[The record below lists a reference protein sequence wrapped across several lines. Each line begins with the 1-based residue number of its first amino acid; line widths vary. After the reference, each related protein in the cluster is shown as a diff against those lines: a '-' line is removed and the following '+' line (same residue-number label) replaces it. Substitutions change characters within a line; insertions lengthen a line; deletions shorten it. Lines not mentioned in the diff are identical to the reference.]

1 MTDLTFVTSN
11 QTKLAHA
18 RYLCRD
24 YHVNILSYK
33 KFYYGIGYDEPRIY
47 DRKQLLTAS
56 FYDAA
61 ARWKRNVSG
70 SEGRIFFIED
80 TSMRLD
86 ALSDDENEV
95 PGVDVKYWMKSTNFE
110 KLDAELKK
118 HGNNRKCSVTS
129 HIILFLTEDLK
140 KKSGISD
147 DYKVFASTAYG
158 SVTEKEHNFD
168 TNILYPWLDN
178 KTFNKWFVPK
188 GYDVPV
194 SMLDI
199 ESADAGDFR
208 KVAFMQM
215 LSFLKTYGAIE
226 NKRKIPNQLS
236 FEFYDSFIVCGR
248 TCSGKS
254 TLGKHLVDDY
264 GYYHIEASE
273 FMTHKRLDTHG
284 IRSKVDKHLFAAE
297 VLKTEPVFVVN
308 RLIEYMYRNHI
319 NDRFVITGFRTKNE
333 IQDFLMKFHAERIK
347 LVFVNTSFEERFRRW
362 KLRQREQDVYTEER
376 FGDIDRVQDSMG
388 IGEVANMQGIIPL
401 SNDTTEVTDIYKC
414 FAKKFLRNQ
423 KKEHANIINK
433 ELRYVKISLER
444 AILITLAL
452 EFRKDQ
458 SRWYTTTEIAHLVN
472 NYFKLI
478 KRNKNNVSRYFNQ
491 AFYVYYEVQCV
502 NRKNRYRISPIG
514 YSEAIYILRHIN
526 HYIGRDYIVKSETH
540 EEIKS
545 LSIDFG
551 AQNEEKE

>member
-1 MTDLTFVTSN
+1 
-11 QTKLAHA
+11 
-18 RYLCRD
+18 
-24 YHVNILSYK
+24 
-33 KFYYGIGYDEPRIY
+33 
-47 DRKQLLTAS
+47 
-56 FYDAA
+56 
-61 ARWKRNVSG
+61 
-70 SEGRIFFIED
+70 
-80 TSMRLD
+80 
-86 ALSDDENEV
+86 V
-95 PGVDVKYWMKSTNFE
+95 PE
-110 KLDAELKK
+110 
-118 HGNNRKCSVTS
+118 
-129 HIILFLTEDLK
+129 
-140 KKSGISD
+140 
-147 DYKVFASTAYG
+147 
-158 SVTEKEHNFD
+158 
-168 TNILYPWLDN
+168 
-178 KTFNKWFVPK
+178 

-208 KVAFMQM
+208 KDAFKQM

-308 RLIEYMYRNHI
+308 RLIEYMHRNHI
-319 NDRFVITGFRTKNE
+319 YDRFVITGFRTKDE
-333 IQDFLMKFHAERIK
+333 IQDFLTRFHTERLK

-376 FGDIDRVQDSMG
+376 FRDIDRVQDGMG
-388 IGEVANMQGIIPL
+388 IGEIATMQGIIQL
-401 SNDTTEVTDIYKC
+401 SNDTTELTDIYKC
-414 FAKKFLRNQ
+414 FAKRFLRNQ
-423 KKEHANIINK
+423 KKEHANIVNK

-526 HYIGRDYIVKSETH
+526 HYIGKDYIVKSETH
-540 EEIKS
+540 EVIES
-545 LSIDFG
+545 LSIGFG
-551 AQNEEKE
+551 AQNEEKV

>member
-33 KFYYGIGYDEPRIY
+33 KFFYGIGYDEPRIY

-56 FYDAA
+56 FHDAA

-147 DYKVFASTAYG
+147 GYRIFTSTAYG
-158 SVTEKEHNFD
+158 SVTEKEYNFN

-178 KTFNKWFVPK
+178 KTFNKWFVPD
-188 GYDVPV
+188 GFDVPV

-199 ESADAGDFR
+199 ENADAGDFR
-208 KVAFMQM
+208 KDAFKQM

-226 NKRKIPNQLS
+226 DKRQTPNQLS
-236 FEFYDSFIVCGR
+236 LEFYDSFIVCGR

-273 FMTHKRLDTHG
+273 FMTHKRLETHG
-284 IRSKVDKHLFAAE
+284 SRTKVDKHLFAAE

-308 RLIEYMYRNHI
+308 RLIEYMHKNHI
-319 NDRFVITGFRTKNE
+319 YDRFVITGFRTKDE
-333 IQDFLMKFHAERIK
+333 IQDFLTRFHAERLK

-362 KLRQREQDVYTEER
+362 KLRHREQDVYTEER
-376 FGDIDRVQDSMG
+376 FKDIDRVQDGMG
-388 IGEVANMQGIIPL
+388 IGEVATMQGVITL

-414 FAKKFLRNQ
+414 FAKRFLRNQ
-423 KKEHANIINK
+423 KKEHANIIVNK
-433 ELRYVKISLER
+433 NLKQVKISLER

-452 EFRKDQ
+452 EFRKEQ

-472 NYFKLI
+472 DYFRLI
-478 KRNKNNVSRYFNQ
+478 WRSKNNVSRYFNQ
-491 AFYVYYEVQCV
+491 AFYIYYEVQCV

-514 YSEAIYILRHIN
+514 YSEAIKILRHIN
-526 HYIGRDYIVKSETH
+526 HYIGRDYIVKSDTH
-540 EEIKS
+540 EVINPLS
-545 LSIDFG
+545 LVFE
-551 AQNEEKE
+551 N

>member
-80 TSMRLD
+80 TSIRLD

-458 SRWYTTTEIAHLVN
+458 SHWYTTTEIAHLVN

>member
-33 KFYYGIGYDEPRIY
+33 KFFYGIGYDEPRIY

-80 TSMRLD
+80 TSMRLE

-95 PGVDVKYWMKSTNFE
+95 PGVDVKYWMKTTNFE

-147 DYKVFASTAYG
+147 DYKVFTSTAYG
-158 SVTEKEHNFD
+158 SVTEKEHSFE

-178 KTFNKWFVPK
+178 KTFNKWFVPD
-188 GYDVPV
+188 GFDVPV

-208 KVAFMQM
+208 KNAFKQM
-215 LSFLKTYGAIE
+215 LSFLKAYGAIE
-226 NKRKIPNQLS
+226 DKRQIPNQLS
-236 FEFYDSFIVCGR
+236 LEFYDSFIVCGR

-254 TLGKHLVDDY
+254 TLGKYLVDDY

-273 FMTHKRLDTHG
+273 FMTHKRLETHG
-284 IRSKVDKHLFAAE
+284 TRSNVDKHLFAAE
-297 VLKTEPVFVVN
+297 MLKTEPVFVVN
-308 RLIEYMYRNHI
+308 RLIEFMHRNHI
-319 NDRFVITGFRTKNE
+319 YDRFVITGFRTQDE
-333 IQDFLMKFHAERIK
+333 IQVFLSRFHSERLK
-347 LVFVNTSFEERFRRW
+347 LIFVNTCFKERFRRW

-376 FGDIDRVQDSMG
+376 FRDIDRVQDGMG
-388 IGEVANMQGIIPL
+388 VGEVAAMSGIIQL
-401 SNDTTEVTDIYKC
+401 SNDTTKVNNMYNC
-414 FAKKFLRNQ
+414 FANMFLENQ
-423 KKEHANIINK
+423 KKEYANIKNK
-433 ELRYVKISLER
+433 NLKYLKISLER

-458 SRWYTTTEIAHLVN
+458 SCWYTTTEIAYLVN
-472 NYFKLI
+472 DYFKLF
-478 KRNKNNVSRYFNQ
+478 RRSKNNVSRYFNQ
-491 AFYVYYEVQCV
+491 AFYIYYEVQCV

-514 YSEAIYILRHIN
+514 YSEAIKILRQID
-526 HYIGRDYIVKSETH
+526 HYKGSYNIVKSEIH
-540 EEIKS
+540 EVIDS
-545 LSIDFG
+545 LSLDFG
-551 AQNEEKE
+551 N

>member
-70 SEGRIFFIED
+70 SEERIFFIED

-147 DYKVFASTAYG
+147 DYKIFTSTAYG

-199 ESADAGDFR
+199 DSADAGDFR
-208 KVAFMQM
+208 KDAFKEM
-215 LSFLKTYGAIE
+215 LFFLKTYGAIE
-226 NKRKIPNQLS
+226 DKRQIPNQLS
-236 FEFYDSFIVCGR
+236 LEFYDSFIVCGR

-284 IRSKVDKHLFAAE
+284 TKSKVDKHLFAAE

-308 RLIEYMYRNHI
+308 SLIEYMHRNNI
-319 NDRFVITGFRTKNE
+319 YDRFVITGFRTKDE
-333 IQDFLMKFHAERIK
+333 IQDFLVRFHSERLR
-347 LVFVNTSFEERFRRW
+347 LVFVNTCFEERFRRW
-362 KLRQREQDVYTEER
+362 KLRQREQDDYTEER
-376 FGDIDRVQDSMG
+376 FNAIDKVQEGMG
-388 IGEVANMQGIIPL
+388 IGEVANMQGIISL
-401 SNDTTEVTDIYKC
+401 SNDTTEVADIYKC
-414 FAKKFLRNQ
+414 FEKKLLKNQ
-423 KKEHANIINK
+423 KKELANIVNK
-433 ELRYVKISLER
+433 DLKYVKISLER

-452 EFRKDQ
+452 EFRKNQ
-458 SRWYTTTEIAHLVN
+458 SYWYTTTEIAHLVN
-472 NYFKLI
+472 NHFKWI
-478 KRNKNNVSRYFNQ
+478 SRSKNNVSRYFNQ

-514 YSEAIYILRHIN
+514 YSEAIKIMRHIN
-526 HYIGRDYIVKSETH
+526 HFISKEYIVKVNTH
-540 EEIKS
+540 EVINP
-545 LSIDFG
+545 LPIDFSI
-551 AQNEEKE
+551 K

>member
-24 YHVNILSYK
+24 YNVNILSYK

-70 SEGRIFFIED
+70 SEDRIFFIED

-86 ALSDDENEV
+86 ALSDEENEV
-95 PGVDVKYWMKSTNFE
+95 PGVDVKYWMKSINFE
-110 KLDAELKK
+110 KLDAELRK

-129 HIILFLTEDLK
+129 HIILFLTEELK
-140 KKSGISD
+140 KNSGIYD
-147 DYKVFASTAYG
+147 DYKVFKSTVYG
-158 SVTEKEHNFD
+158 NVTDKEHNFD
-168 TNILYPWLDN
+168 TNILYPWLDD
-178 KTFNKWFVPK
+178 KTFNKWFVPD
-188 GYDVPV
+188 GHDLPV

-199 ESADAGDFR
+199 TNADAGDFR
-208 KVAFMQM
+208 KEAFKQM

-226 NKRKIPNQLS
+226 DKRQIPNQLS
-236 FEFYDSFIVCGR
+236 LEFYDSFVVCGR

-284 IRSKVDKHLFAAE
+284 TRSKVDKHLFAAN

-308 RLIEYMYRNHI
+308 RLIEYMHRNNI
-319 NDRFVITGFRTKNE
+319 YDRFIITGFRTKGE
-333 IQDFLMKFHAERIK
+333 LLDFITRFHAERLK

-362 KLRQREQDVYTEER
+362 KLRQREKDNYTEER
-376 FGDIDRVQDSMG
+376 FRAIDRVQESMG
-388 IGEVANMQGIIPL
+388 IGEIANMQGIISI
-401 SNDTTEVTDIYKC
+401 SNDTTEVVDVYKC
-414 FAKKFLRNQ
+414 FEKKFLKNQ
-423 KKEHANIINK
+423 KKEHVNIANEDLK
-433 ELRYVKISLER
+433 YMKISLER

-452 EFRKDQ
+452 EFGKDQ

-478 KRNKNNVSRYFNQ
+478 SRSKNNVSRYFNQ

-514 YSEAIYILRHIN
+514 YSEAIKILRHIN
-526 HYIGRDYIVKSETH
+526 HYIGREYVVKSDTH
-540 EEIKS
+540 EVINP

-551 AQNEEKE
+551 N

>member
-11 QTKLAHA
+11 QIKLAHA

-95 PGVDVKYWMKSTNFE
+95 PGVDVKYWMKTTNFE

-158 SVTEKEHNFD
+158 SVTTKEHNFD

-178 KTFNKWFVPK
+178 KTFNKWFVPE

-199 ESADAGDFR
+199 DSAVAGDFR
-208 KVAFMQM
+208 KDAFKQM
-215 LSFLKTYGAIE
+215 LSFLKEYGAIE
-226 NKRKIPNQLS
+226 DKRPMPNQLS

-254 TLGKHLVDDY
+254 TLGKYLVDDY

-273 FMTHKRLDTHG
+273 FMTHKRLETHG
-284 IRSKVDKHLFAAE
+284 TKTKVDKHLFAAE
-297 VLKTEPVFVVN
+297 MLKTEPVFVVN
-308 RLIEYMYRNHI
+308 RLIEYMHRNQI
-319 NDRFVITGFRTKNE
+319 YDRFVITGFRTKNE
-333 IQDFLMKFHAERIK
+333 IQDFRARFHSDRLK

-362 KLRQREQDVYTEER
+362 KLRQREQDVYIEER
-376 FGDIDRVQDSMG
+376 FREIDRVQDGMG
-388 IGEVANMQGIIPL
+388 IGEVATMPGVIPL
-401 SNDTTEVTDIYKC
+401 SNDTTEVTDISKC

-423 KKEHANIINK
+423 NKEHANIVNRKLIS
-433 ELRYVKISLER
+433 VKISLER
-444 AILITLAL
+444 AILISLAL
-452 EFRKDQ
+452 EFRRDQ

-478 KRNKNNVSRYFNQ
+478 KRSKNNVSRYFNQ
-491 AFYVYYEVQCV
+491 AVYVYYEVQYV

-514 YSEAIYILRHIN
+514 YSEAIKILRHIN
-526 HYIGRDYIVKSETH
+526 HYISRDYIVKSDIH
-540 EEIKS
+540 EVIKPLS
-545 LSIDFG
+545 LDFG
-551 AQNEEKE
+551 S

>member
-80 TSMRLD
+80 TSMRLE

-140 KKSGISD
+140 KKSGIYD
-147 DYKVFASTAYG
+147 DYKIFTSTAYG
-158 SVTEKEHNFD
+158 SVTEKEHSFD

-178 KTFNKWFVPK
+178 KTFNKWFVPE

-199 ESADAGDFR
+199 DCADTGDFR
-208 KVAFMQM
+208 KDAFKEM
-215 LSFLKTYGAIE
+215 LYFLKTYGAIE
-226 NKRKIPNQLS
+226 DKRQIPNQLS
-236 FEFYDSFIVCGR
+236 LEFYDSYIICGR

-284 IRSKVDKHLFAAE
+284 TRSKVDKHLFAAE

-308 RLIEYMYRNHI
+308 RLIEYMHRNNI
-319 NDRFVITGFRTKNE
+319 YERFVITGFRTKDE
-333 IQDFLMKFHAERIK
+333 IQDFLVRFHSERLR
-347 LVFVNTSFEERFRRW
+347 LVFVNTCFEERFRRW

-376 FGDIDRVQDSMG
+376 FRDIDRVQDGMG
-388 IGEVANMQGIIPL
+388 IGEVATMQGIIPL

-414 FAKKFLRNQ
+414 FARKFLRNQ
-423 KKEHANIINK
+423 KKEHANIVNK

-526 HYIGRDYIVKSETH
+526 HYIGKDYIVKSETH
-540 EEIKS
+540 EVIES
-545 LSIDFG
+545 LSIGFG
-551 AQNEEKE
+551 D

>member
-1 MTDLTFVTSN
+1 MTNLTFVTSN

-33 KFYYGIGYDEPRIY
+33 KFYYGIGYDEPRIF

-70 SEGRIFFIED
+70 SEERIFFIED

-86 ALSDDENEV
+86 ALSDNKNEV
-95 PGVDVKYWMKSTNFE
+95 PGVNVKYWMKSTNFE

-118 HGNNRKCSVTS
+118 HGNNRECSVTS

-147 DYKVFASTAYG
+147 DYKIFTSTAYG

-199 ESADAGDFR
+199 DSADAGDFR
-208 KVAFMQM
+208 KDAFKEM
-215 LSFLKTYGAIE
+215 LFFLKTYGAIE
-226 NKRKIPNQLS
+226 DKRQIPNQLS
-236 FEFYDSFIVCGR
+236 LEFYDSFIICGR

-284 IRSKVDKHLFAAE
+284 TKSKVDKHLFAAE

-308 RLIEYMYRNHI
+308 RLIEYMHRNNI
-319 NDRFVITGFRTKNE
+319 YDRFVITGFRTKDE
-333 IQDFLMKFHAERIK
+333 IQDFLVRFHSERLR
-347 LVFVNTSFEERFRRW
+347 LVFVNTCFEERFRRW
-362 KLRQREQDVYTEER
+362 KLRQREQDDYTEER
-376 FGDIDRVQDSMG
+376 FEAIDKVQEGMG
-388 IGEVANMQGIIPL
+388 IGEVANMQGIISL
-401 SNDTTEVTDIYKC
+401 SNDTTEVADIYKC
-414 FAKKFLRNQ
+414 FEKKFLKNQ
-423 KKEHANIINK
+423 KKELANIVNK
-433 ELRYVKISLER
+433 DLKYVKISLER

-452 EFRKDQ
+452 EFRKNQ
-458 SRWYTTTEIAHLVN
+458 SYWYTTTEIAHLVN
-472 NYFKLI
+472 NHFKWI
-478 KRNKNNVSRYFNQ
+478 SRSKNNVSRYFNQ

-514 YSEAIYILRHIN
+514 YSEAIKIMRHIN
-526 HYIGRDYIVKSETH
+526 HFISKEYIVKVNTH
-540 EEIKS
+540 EVINP
-545 LSIDFG
+545 LSIDF
-551 AQNEEKE
+551 NIK

>member
-11 QTKLAHA
+11 QAKLAHA

-80 TSMRLD
+80 TSMKLE
-86 ALSDDENEV
+86 ALSDEENEV
-95 PGVDVKYWMKSTNFE
+95 PGVDVKYWMKKTNFE
-110 KLDAELKK
+110 QLDAELKK

-140 KKSGISD
+140 KKSGITD
-147 DYKVFASTAYG
+147 DYKVFTSTAYG
-158 SVTEKEHNFD
+158 SVTIKDHKFD

-178 KTFNKWFVPK
+178 KTFNKWFVPE

-199 ESADAGDFR
+199 DSADAGDFR
-208 KVAFMQM
+208 KDAFNQM
-215 LSFLKTYGAIE
+215 LSFLKEYGAIE
-226 NKRKIPNQLS
+226 DKRPIPNQLS

-273 FMTHKRLDTHG
+273 FMTHKRLETHG
-284 IRSKVDKHLFAAE
+284 TRTKVDKHLFAAE

-308 RLIEYMYRNHI
+308 RLVEYMHRNHI
-319 NDRFVITGFRTKNE
+319 YDRFVITGFRTKDE
-333 IQDFLMKFHAERIK
+333 IQNFRARFHSNRLK

-376 FGDIDRVQDSMG
+376 FREIDRVQDGMG
-388 IGEVANMQGIIPL
+388 IGEIATMQGIIPL
-401 SNDTTEVTDIYKC
+401 SNDTTEVSDIYKC
-414 FAKKFLRNQ
+414 FAKIFLKNQ
-423 KKEHANIINK
+423 NKEHANIVNRK
-433 ELRYVKISLER
+433 LKSVKISLER

-452 EFRKDQ
+452 EFRMDQ

-472 NYFKLI
+472 DYFKLI
-478 KRNKNNVSRYFNQ
+478 KRSKNNISRYFNQ
-491 AFYVYYEVQCV
+491 AVYVYYEVQCV

-514 YSEAIYILRHIN
+514 YSEAIKILRHIKY
-526 HYIGRDYIVKSETH
+526 YISRDYVVRSETH
-540 EEIKS
+540 EVIKPLS
-545 LSIDFG
+545 LDFG
-551 AQNEEKE
+551 V

>member
-33 KFYYGIGYDEPRIY
+33 KLYYGIGYDEPRIY
-47 DRKQLLTAS
+47 DRRQLLTAS

-86 ALSDDENEV
+86 ALSNAENEV
-95 PGVDVKYWMKSTNFE
+95 PGVDVKYWMKSTNFK

-140 KKSGISD
+140 KISGISD
-147 DYKVFASTAYG
+147 DYKVFTSTAYG
-158 SVTEKEHNFD
+158 RVTEKEHNFD

-178 KTFNKWFVPK
+178 KTFNKWFVPD

-208 KVAFMQM
+208 KDAFKQM

-226 NKRKIPNQLS
+226 DKRQMPNQLS
-236 FEFYDSFIVCGR
+236 LEFYDSFIVCGR

-254 TLGKHLVDDY
+254 TLGKYLVDDY

-273 FMTHKRLDTHG
+273 FMTHKRLETHG
-284 IRSKVDKHLFAAE
+284 TRSNVDKHLFAAE

-308 RLIEYMYRNHI
+308 RLIEYMHTNHI
-319 NDRFVITGFRTKNE
+319 YDRFVITGFRTKEE
-333 IQDFLMKFHAERIK
+333 IQAFLTKFHAERLK

-376 FGDIDRVQDSMG
+376 FRDIDRLQDGMG
-388 IGEVANMQGIIPL
+388 IAEVATMQGIIPL
-401 SNDTTEVTDIYKC
+401 SNDTTDVTDIYKS
-414 FAKKFLRNQ
+414 FVKKFLRNQ
-423 KKEHANIINK
+423 KKEHDNIVNK
-433 ELRYVKISLER
+433 NLKYVKISLER

-452 EFRKDQ
+452 ELRKDQ
-458 SRWYTTTEIAHLVN
+458 TRWYTTTEIAHLVN
-472 NYFKLI
+472 NYFRLI
-478 KRNKNNVSRYFNQ
+478 WRSKNNVSRYFNQ
-491 AFYVYYEVQCV
+491 TFYVYYEVQCV

-514 YSEAIYILRHIN
+514 YSEAIKILRHIN
-526 HYIGRDYIVKSETH
+526 HYIGRDYIVKSDTQEVVNP
-540 EEIKS
+540 
-545 LSIDFG
+545 LSFEFG
-551 AQNEEKE
+551 E

>member
-18 RYLCRD
+18 RYLCREFN
-24 YHVNILSYK
+24 VNILSYK

-70 SEGRIFFIED
+70 SEDRIFFIED

-86 ALSDDENEV
+86 ALSDEENEV
-95 PGVDVKYWMKSTNFE
+95 PGVDVKYWMKSINFE
-110 KLDAELKK
+110 KLDAELRK

-129 HIILFLTEDLK
+129 HIILFLTEELK
-140 KKSGISD
+140 KNSGIND
-147 DYKVFASTAYG
+147 DYKIFKSTAYG
-158 SVTEKEHNFD
+158 NVTDEEYNFE
-168 TNILYPWLDN
+168 TNILYPWLDD
-178 KTFNKWFVPK
+178 KTFNKWFVPE
-188 GYDVPV
+188 GHDVPV

-199 ESADAGDFR
+199 ANADSGDFR
-208 KVAFMQM
+208 KDAFKQM

-226 NKRKIPNQLS
+226 DKRQIPNQLS
-236 FEFYDSFIVCGR
+236 LEFYDSFVVCGR

-284 IRSKVDKHLFAAE
+284 TRSKVDKHLFAAN

-308 RLIEYMYRNHI
+308 RLIEYMHRNNI
-319 NDRFVITGFRTKNE
+319 YDRFIITGFRTKDE
-333 IQDFLMKFHAERIK
+333 IMDFLMKFHSERLR

-362 KLRQREQDVYTEER
+362 KLRQREQDNYTEER
-376 FGDIDRVQDSMG
+376 FRAIDRVQEGMG
-388 IGEVANMQGIIPL
+388 IGEIANMHGIISI
-401 SNDTTEVTDIYKC
+401 SNDTTEVIDIYKC
-414 FAKKFLRNQ
+414 FEKIFLKNQ
-423 KKEHANIINK
+423 MKEHISIANK
-433 ELRYVKISLER
+433 DLKYLKISLER

-452 EFRKDQ
+452 EFREDQ

-472 NYFKLI
+472 YHFKLI
-478 KRNKNNVSRYFNQ
+478 SRSKNNVSRYFNQ

-514 YSEAIYILRHIN
+514 YSEAIKILRHIN
-526 HYIGRDYIVKSETH
+526 HYISREYVVKSDTH
-540 EEIKS
+540 EVINP

-551 AQNEEKE
+551 N

>member
-1 MTDLTFVTSN
+1 MTDITFVTSN

-24 YHVNILSYK
+24 YYVNILSYK

-110 KLDAELKK
+110 KLDTELKK

-140 KKSGISD
+140 KRSGISD
-147 DYKVFASTAYG
+147 DYKVFTSTAYG

-178 KTFNKWFVPK
+178 KTFNKWFVPD

-199 ESADAGDFR
+199 ECADAGDFR
-208 KVAFMQM
+208 KDAFKQM
-215 LSFLKTYGAIE
+215 LIFLKTYGAIE
-226 NKRKIPNQLS
+226 DKRQIPNQLS
-236 FEFYDSFIVCGR
+236 FEFYDSFVICGR

-254 TLGKHLVDDY
+254 TLGKHLVDEY

-273 FMTHKRLDTHG
+273 FMTHKRLETHG
-284 IRSKVDKHLFAAE
+284 TRSKVDKHLFAAE
-297 VLKTEPVFVVN
+297 MLKTEPVFVVN
-308 RLIEYMYRNHI
+308 RLIEYMHRNHI
-319 NDRFVITGFRTKNE
+319 YDRFVITGFRTKEE
-333 IQDFLMKFHAERIK
+333 IQDFLKRFHAERLK
-347 LVFVNTSFEERFRRW
+347 LIFVDTSFEERFRRW

-376 FGDIDRVQDSMG
+376 FRDIDRVQDGMG
-388 IGEVANMQGIIPL
+388 IGKVATMLGVSSL
-401 SNDTTEVTDIYKC
+401 SNDTTEVTNIYKC
-414 FAKKFLRNQ
+414 FAKNFLRNQ
-423 KKEHANIINK
+423 TKEYANIINK
-433 ELRYVKISLER
+433 NLKNVKISLER

-452 EFRKDQ
+452 EFRKHQ

-472 NYFKLI
+472 EHFKLV
-478 KRNKNNVSRYFNQ
+478 KRSKNNVSRYFNQ
-491 AFYVYYEVQCV
+491 AFYIYYEVQCV

-514 YSEAIYILRHIN
+514 YSEAIKILRHIN
-526 HYIGRDYIVKSETH
+526 HYIGRDYIVRSDTH
-540 EEIKS
+540 EMINPLS
-545 LSIDFG
+545 LDFE
-551 AQNEEKE
+551 N

>member
-1 MTDLTFVTSN
+1 
-11 QTKLAHA
+11 
-18 RYLCRD
+18 
-24 YHVNILSYK
+24 
-33 KFYYGIGYDEPRIY
+33 
-47 DRKQLLTAS
+47 
-56 FYDAA
+56 
-61 ARWKRNVSG
+61 
-70 SEGRIFFIED
+70 
-80 TSMRLD
+80 
-86 ALSDDENEV
+86 
-95 PGVDVKYWMKSTNFE
+95 MKSTTFE

-129 HIILFLTEDLK
+129 HIILFLTENLK

-178 KTFNKWFVPK
+178 KTFNKWFVPE

-208 KVAFMQM
+208 KDAFKQM

-308 RLIEYMYRNHI
+308 RLIEYMHRNHI
-319 NDRFVITGFRTKNE
+319 YDRFVITGFRTKDE
-333 IQDFLMKFHAERIK
+333 IQDFLTRFHTERLK

-376 FGDIDRVQDSMG
+376 FRDIDRVQDGMG
-388 IGEVANMQGIIPL
+388 IGEVATMQGIIPL
-401 SNDTTEVTDIYKC
+401 SNDTTELTDIYKC
-414 FAKKFLRNQ
+414 FAKRFLRNQ
-423 KKEHANIINK
+423 KKEHVNIVNK
-433 ELRYVKISLER
+433 ELRSVKISLER
-444 AILITLAL
+444 AILVTLAL

>member
-86 ALSDDENEV
+86 ALSDDENER

-178 KTFNKWFVPK
+178 KTFNKWFVPE

-208 KVAFMQM
+208 KDAFKQM

-236 FEFYDSFIVCGR
+236 LEFYDSFIVCGR

-254 TLGKHLVDDY
+254 TLGKYLVDDY

-308 RLIEYMYRNHI
+308 RLIEYMHRNHI
-319 NDRFVITGFRTKNE
+319 YDRFVITGFRTKDE
-333 IQDFLMKFHAERIK
+333 IQDFLTRFHTERLK

-376 FGDIDRVQDSMG
+376 FRDIDRVQDGMG
-388 IGEVANMQGIIPL
+388 IGEVATMQGIIPL
-401 SNDTTEVTDIYKC
+401 SNDTTELTDIYKC
-414 FAKKFLRNQ
+414 FAKRFLRNQ
-423 KKEHANIINK
+423 KKEHVNIVNK
-433 ELRYVKISLER
+433 ELRSVKISLER

-458 SRWYTTTEIAHLVN
+458 SRWYTTTEIAHLIN

-526 HYIGRDYIVKSETH
+526 HYIGKDYIVKSETH
-540 EEIKS
+540 EVIES
-545 LSIDFG
+545 LSIGFG
-551 AQNEEKE
+551 AQNEEKV

>member
-70 SEGRIFFIED
+70 SEERIFFIED

-147 DYKVFASTAYG
+147 DYKIFTSTAYG
-158 SVTEKEHNFD
+158 SVTEKEHSFD

-178 KTFNKWFVPK
+178 KTFNKWFVPE

-199 ESADAGDFR
+199 DSADAGDFR
-208 KVAFMQM
+208 KDAFKEM
-215 LSFLKTYGAIE
+215 LFFLKTYGAIE
-226 NKRKIPNQLS
+226 DKRQIPNQLS
-236 FEFYDSFIVCGR
+236 LEFYDSFIVCGR

-284 IRSKVDKHLFAAE
+284 TKLKVDKHLFAAE

-308 RLIEYMYRNHI
+308 RLIEYMHRNNI
-319 NDRFVITGFRTKNE
+319 YDRFVITGFRTKEE
-333 IQDFLMKFHAERIK
+333 IQDFLVRFHSERLRI
-347 LVFVNTSFEERFRRW
+347 VFVNTCFEERFRRW
-362 KLRQREQDVYTEER
+362 KLRQREQDDYTEER
-376 FGDIDRVQDSMG
+376 FKAIDKVQEGMG
-388 IGEVANMQGIIPL
+388 IGEIANMQGIISL
-401 SNDTTEVTDIYKC
+401 SNDTTEVADIYKC
-414 FAKKFLRNQ
+414 FEKKFLKNQ

-433 ELRYVKISLER
+433 DLKYVKISLER

-452 EFRKDQ
+452 EFRKNQ
-458 SRWYTTTEIAHLVN
+458 SYWYTTTEIAHLVN
-472 NYFKLI
+472 NHFKWI
-478 KRNKNNVSRYFNQ
+478 SRSKNNVSRYFNQ

-514 YSEAIYILRHIN
+514 YSEAIKIMRHIN
-526 HYIGRDYIVKSETH
+526 HFISKEYIVKVNTH
-540 EEIKS
+540 EVINP
-545 LSIDFG
+545 LSIDFS
-551 AQNEEKE
+551 N

>member
-33 KFYYGIGYDEPRIY
+33 KFYYGIGYNEPRIY

-86 ALSDDENEV
+86 ALSDDENER
-95 PGVDVKYWMKSTNFE
+95 PGVDVKYWMKSTTFE

-129 HIILFLTEDLK
+129 HIILFLTENLK

-178 KTFNKWFVPK
+178 KTFNKWFVPE

-208 KVAFMQM
+208 KDAFKQM

-308 RLIEYMYRNHI
+308 RLIEYMHRNHI
-319 NDRFVITGFRTKNE
+319 YDRFVITGFRTKDE
-333 IQDFLMKFHAERIK
+333 IQDFLTRFHTERLK

-376 FGDIDRVQDSMG
+376 FRDIDRVQDGMG
-388 IGEVANMQGIIPL
+388 IGEVATMQGIIPL
-401 SNDTTEVTDIYKC
+401 SNDTTELTDIYKC
-414 FAKKFLRNQ
+414 FAKRFLRNQ
-423 KKEHANIINK
+423 KKEHVNIVNK
-433 ELRYVKISLER
+433 ELRSVKISLER
-444 AILITLAL
+444 AILVTLAL